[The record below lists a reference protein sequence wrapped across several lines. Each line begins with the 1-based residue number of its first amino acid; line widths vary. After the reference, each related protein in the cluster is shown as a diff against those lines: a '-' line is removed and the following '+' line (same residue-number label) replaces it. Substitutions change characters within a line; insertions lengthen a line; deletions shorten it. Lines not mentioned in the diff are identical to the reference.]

1 RSVYDDYG
9 CEATAVT
16 ETINGELA
24 ANSVV
29 SKTLDCTINPDSQID
44 VEITGGYSPYTYR
57 ISTNGGIDWSESS
70 EPIENNT
77 FTINPSSPGIFTFEI
92 TDSKGCTTITEKEV
106 TPIVNPEISQIV
118 VTDATCFDSAT
129 GALDVQIDQT
139 KGVSPYTIEVFEDN
153 GGVRGT
159 SFGNQTTNLPAGD
172 YIVVVSDAKDCE
184 VESTATIGQPEEL
197 DIKVQE
203 EPLQCVTGE
212 GIKLGSLEVTIDSGG
227 TGDFTVELY
236 DKNDALVITDPNNNP
251 RIGVILGTT
260 VIFDQLNYGDYTIR
274 IVDANGCETIEEAT
288 INAYTDIIVELGG
301 QAGCELGSGIME
313 VEADNSD
320 PEAPIGTGDFYFA
333 IYPYAAP
340 FDPDNPTTN
349 GWHPGEGEGNRF
361 YTFTDLDPGVT
372 YTFVVYDLDTNC
384 EFIQEGTVPVAFQSG
399 IESSIDD
406 KHNVTCKGLGD
417 GYADFTVTDFDSN
430 ASAIEFQV
438 YNAYDYLAEPG
449 ANGTINI
456 ETGATTI
463 TGSTPKNLRPG
474 EYYIMFTE
482 VGGAN
487 DQCVKPSEPFRIQE
501 SFENLALT
509 VTTTNDNCATNAGTI
524 TASATFGTPPYEYQ
538 FLLATEPAPNA
549 SDLDWKVGSVFNG
562 DDGEYIVYVKDQN
575 NCIVSVPAEIE
586 LDPSPEIEL
595 SVTNQCDG
603 ISGSFGVEVKLT
615 EEGIAPYFIS
625 VDGNP
630 FVSASTLATVD
641 DTFNVGAL
649 TAGTHRITFKDAN
662 GCEFPDHVDVFAPL
676 TLQAVI
682 TAEVFCDPADQ
693 GALEINVVGG
703 SGDFTY
709 AIISSNGNTSG
720 DVSGS

>member
-1 RSVYDDYG
+1 
-9 CEATAVT
+9 
-16 ETINGELA
+16 
-24 ANSVV
+24 
-29 SKTLDCTINPDSQID
+29 
-44 VEITGGYSPYTYR
+44 YTFR
-57 ISTNGGIDWSESS
+57 
-70 EPIENNT
+70 
-77 FTINPSSPGIFTFEI
+77 I
-92 TDSKGCTTITEKEV
+92 TDAKGCTITTEKVVE
-106 TPIVNPEISQIV
+106 PIVKPAIFQIV
-118 VTDATCFDSAT
+118 VTDATCYDSAT

-139 KGVSPYTIEVFEDN
+139 KGVAPYTIEVFEDI
-153 GGVRGT
+153 GEGTRGT

-172 YIVVVSDAKDCE
+172 YIVVVTDAKDCE

-251 RIGVILGTT
+251 RIIVSLGTT

-430 ASAIEFQV
+430 ASA
-438 YNAYDYLAEPG
+438 
-449 ANGTINI
+449 
-456 ETGATTI
+456 
-463 TGSTPKNLRPG
+463 
-474 EYYIMFTE
+474 
-482 VGGAN
+482 
-487 DQCVKPSEPFRIQE
+487 
-501 SFENLALT
+501 
-509 VTTTNDNCATNAGTI
+509 
-524 TASATFGTPPYEYQ
+524 
-538 FLLATEPAPNA
+538 
-549 SDLDWKVGSVFNG
+549 
-562 DDGEYIVYVKDQN
+562 
-575 NCIVSVPAEIE
+575 
-586 LDPSPEIEL
+586 
-595 SVTNQCDG
+595 
-603 ISGSFGVEVKLT
+603 
-615 EEGIAPYFIS
+615 
-625 VDGNP
+625 
-630 FVSASTLATVD
+630 
-641 DTFNVGAL
+641 
-649 TAGTHRITFKDAN
+649 
-662 GCEFPDHVDVFAPL
+662 
-676 TLQAVI
+676 
-682 TAEVFCDPADQ
+682 
-693 GALEINVVGG
+693 
-703 SGDFTY
+703 
-709 AIISSNGNTSG
+709 
-720 DVSGS
+720 